1 MGDKNLI
8 KFRYKGD
15 AIMARVLVVDD
26 AIFVRAAVKKY
37 VEKAGHEV
45 AGEAGD
51 GQEALEVFEA
61 VRPDAVIM
69 DITMPRMS
77 GLEALQAIKNID
89 KDVKVIMCSAMG
101 QQDSIATAIQ
111 FGATDFVIKPFT
123 EDQIVAKIKQVLG

>member
-1 MGDKNLI
+1 
-8 KFRYKGD
+8 
-15 AIMARVLVVDD
+15 MARVLVVDD

-45 AGEAGD
+45 VGEGAD
-51 GQEALEVFEA
+51 GQEAIEVFEE

-89 KDVKVIMCSAMG
+89 KNVKVIMCSAMG

-111 FGATDFVIKPFT
+111 YGATDFVIKPFT
-123 EDQIVAKIKQVLG
+123 EEQIVAKIKQVLG

>member
-1 MGDKNLI
+1 
-8 KFRYKGD
+8 
-15 AIMARVLVVDD
+15 MARVLVVDD

-45 AGEAGD
+45 VGEGGD
-51 GQEALEVFEA
+51 GQEALEVFEE

-101 QQDSIATAIQ
+101 QQDSIAAAIQ